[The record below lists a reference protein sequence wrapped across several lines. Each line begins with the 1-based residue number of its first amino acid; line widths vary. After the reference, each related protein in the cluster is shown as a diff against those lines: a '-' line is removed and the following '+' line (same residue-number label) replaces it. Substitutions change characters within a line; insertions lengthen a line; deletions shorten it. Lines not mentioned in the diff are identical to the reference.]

1 MIQKFENIN
10 MFSLFSDIVGPGAA
24 FCEDSMVD
32 VTLVSH
38 DNKQIKAHKIVIS
51 SASRVLREILEA
63 DLEKHS
69 SPVLAEVDSEM
80 LSSLFDCIY
89 SGRARTQQ
97 RNMEHL

>member
-1 MIQKFENIN
+1 MIQKWENIN
-10 MFSLFSDIVGPGAA
+10 MFALLSDIVGPGAA
-24 FCEDSMVD
+24 FCEDSMTD
-32 VTLVSH
+32 VTLVSN

-69 SPVLAEVDSEM
+69 SLVLAEVDSEM
-80 LSSLFDCIY
+80 LSSLFDFIY
-89 SGRARTQQ
+89 SGRARIQQ